1 MDLSSLK
8 LTPGSRK
15 TKKRLG
21 RGVGSGWGKTSGRGH
36 KGAGSRSGSKRRAW
50 FEGGQMPL
58 QRRIPKFGFYSP
70 FRTEYSVVNVDQ
82 LENLKDVT
90 EITPD
95 VLRELGLIRNFNKPV
110 KILGQGELKK
120 KLVIKAHKFSK
131 NEINILKSIANSALF
146 PGTSL
151 L

>member
-58 QRRIPKFGFYSP
+58 QRRVPKFGFYSP

-90 EITPD
+90 EITPE
-95 VLRELGLIRNFNKPV
+95 VLRDLGLIRNFNKPV

-120 KLVIKAHKFSK
+120 KLAIKAHKFSK
-131 NEINILKSIANSALF
+131 SATEKIEKAG
-146 PGTSL
+146 GTATL

>member
-58 QRRIPKFGFYSP
+58 QRRVPKFGFYSP
-70 FRTEYSVVNVDQ
+70 FRIEYSVVNVDQ

-90 EITPD
+90 EINPE

-131 NEINILKSIANSALF
+131 SATEKIEKAG
-146 PGTSL
+146 GTATL

>member
-1 MDLSSLK
+1 MPLELSNLK
-8 LTPGSRK
+8 PSPGARK
-15 TKKRLG
+15 ARKRVG
-21 RGVGSGWGKTSGRGH
+21 RGVGSGSGKTSGRGH

-58 QRRIPKFGFYSP
+58 QRRVPKFGFYSP

-90 EITPD
+90 EITPE
-95 VLRELGLIRNFNKPV
+95 VLRDLGLIRNFNKPV
-110 KILGQGELKK
+110 KILGQGDLKK
-120 KLVIKAHKFSK
+120 KLAIKAHKFSK
-131 NEINILKSIANSALF
+131 SATEKIEKAG
-146 PGTSL
+146 GTATL

>member
-70 FRTEYSVVNVDQ
+70 FRIEYSVVNVDQ

-90 EITPD
+90 EITPE

-131 NEINILKSIANSALF
+131 SATEKIEKAG
-146 PGTSL
+146 GTATL

>member
-131 NEINILKSIANSALF
+131 SATEKIEKAG
-146 PGTSL
+146 GTATL

>member
-58 QRRIPKFGFYSP
+58 QRRVPKFGFYSP
-70 FRTEYSVVNVDQ
+70 FRIEYSVVNVDQ

-90 EITPD
+90 EITPE

-131 NEINILKSIANSALF
+131 SATEKIEKAG
-146 PGTSL
+146 GTATL

>member
-90 EITPD
+90 EITPE

-131 NEINILKSIANSALF
+131 SATEKIEKAG
-146 PGTSL
+146 GTATL

>member
-90 EITPD
+90 EINPE

-131 NEINILKSIANSALF
+131 SATEKIEKAG
-146 PGTSL
+146 GTATL